1 MASQSSF
8 LRMESS
14 KPSTTGGRYHLS
26 CHRKP
31 YFHCTGVSKVFL
43 ASWFSPRYL
52 SAWGTYTVHTTHWN
66 PLQCSCLE
74 NPMDRGALQ
83 AAVHGATKIGHNS
96 ALNHH
101 HHDPLEQRI
110 TRKWSCQKTQVA
122 VSLQTAMYVQTIA
135 LRLSMHSKIHPPLSL
150 KTVSFETFF
159 FHK

>member
-1 MASQSSF
+1 
-8 LRMESS
+8 
-14 KPSTTGGRYHLS
+14 
-26 CHRKP
+26 
-31 YFHCTGVSKVFL
+31 
-43 ASWFSPRYL
+43 
-52 SAWGTYTVHTTHWN
+52 
-66 PLQCSCLE
+66 
-74 NPMDRGALQ
+74 MDRGALQ
-83 AAVHGATKIGHNS
+83 AAVHGATKIGRNS

-159 FHK
+159 STNNTSNVFRIT